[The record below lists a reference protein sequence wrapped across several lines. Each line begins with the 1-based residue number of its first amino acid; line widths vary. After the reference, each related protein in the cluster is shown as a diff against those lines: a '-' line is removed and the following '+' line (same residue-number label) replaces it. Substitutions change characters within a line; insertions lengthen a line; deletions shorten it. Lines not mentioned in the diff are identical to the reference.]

1 MRPAHGHAHA
11 SPCTPRGAS
20 GHAAE
25 RSRSPLPPPSR
36 SQGWFYGPPSP
47 LYSNTGSR
55 PQAQPAWQQPQFV
68 SKYELL
74 WRADRGREWHSLGH
88 FRGNTDATSEVAQ
101 SFAGIKGGLRA
112 RYLRVVRRSSARL
125 QA

>member
-1 MRPAHGHAHA
+1 VTEASWRPASRQRHRGPFWTVISDAAHG
-11 SPCTPRGAS
+11 
-20 GHAAE
+20 GH
-25 RSRSPLPPPSR
+25 
-36 SQGWFYGPPSP
+36 
-47 LYSNTGSR
+47 
-55 PQAQPAWQQPQFV
+55 PAWQQPQFV

-74 WRADRGREWHSLGH
+74 WRADRGREWHSMGH